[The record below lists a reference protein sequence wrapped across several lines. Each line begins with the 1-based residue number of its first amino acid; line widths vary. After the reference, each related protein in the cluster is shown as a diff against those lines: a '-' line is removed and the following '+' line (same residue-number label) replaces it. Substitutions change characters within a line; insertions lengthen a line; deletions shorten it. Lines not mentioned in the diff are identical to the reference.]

1 MGKNFNIS
9 KQLVYILISTAVVGE
24 IASIIRFCFISKSQP
39 VVGTSEGNLKQFQI
53 GWFGIMKDTS
63 DHQWN
68 AYQQNLQTI
77 LLFQFFCLLGSFLI
91 KKISNNQTQLKNLQY
106 FNITI
111 GLIFSFVAMS
121 FGVIFQF
128 AVLMIFYILQKYL
141 INFKYFVL
149 SLWAFVMV
157 FLYLNETLNGFNQ
170 KMISPHL
177 EILDQIQE
185 EQQQIQWHRLFNLV
199 LLRIISFSLDHY
211 WAVQETREYYIQ
223 SNLEIKLNQ
232 YHPRLLDKS
241 IETQQSKTRI
251 YLNTIFL
258 GTLHTYIILLYLLQD
273 LRLHLMHSTLNQN
286 REVIYYVLRVY
297 VLNLLTFEIF
307 LHICYPNAIS
317 NIKENAHIWQSL
329 SFYDFHVMSFV
340 NLIFIWYKFMI
351 IWRISRAW
359 ALIDGIEVP
368 ENMSRCIYNNY
379 NFSGFWRSWHRSFNQ
394 WLIRYLYI
402 PLGGSHY
409 KALNIWV
416 VFLFVAFWHDFKSD
430 LFFWAFII
438 CLALLP
444 EMAAMYFFNREQY
457 YKFWWFKYLTAIAAG
472 FQIEVMSL
480 ANFIGFG
487 QGKDCLNHIYQKY
500 FNLDCMIIFILVAIF
515 RNGSGVILGL
525 YVRQKEEET
534 QKVKKY

>member
-24 IASIIRFCFISKSQP
+24 IASIIRFCLISKSQH
-39 VVGTSEGNLKQFQI
+39 VVGTSE

-77 LLFQFFCLLGSFLI
+77 ILFQFFCLLGSFII

-121 FGVIFQF
+121 FGIIFQF
-128 AVLMIFYILQKYL
+128 VVLMIFYILQKYL

-149 SLWAFVMV
+149 SLWTFVML
-157 FLYLNETLNGFNQ
+157 FLYLNETLNGFNF
-170 KMISPHL
+170 KMISRHL

-199 LLRIISFSLDHY
+199 LLRIISFSFDHY
-211 WAVQETREYYIQ
+211 WAAQEIRKNQFKQIPIKTSGQEYRDLVKQNQDITEYNFLAYLAYIYYTPLFITGPTITFNAFNAQ
-223 SNLEIKLNQ
+223 LKQ
-232 YHPRLLDKS
+232 R
-241 IETQQSKTRI
+241 QQANK
-251 YLNTIFL
+251 NVK
-258 GTLHTYIILLYLLQD
+258 
-273 LRLHLMHSTLNQN
+273 
-286 REVIYYVLRVY
+286 EVIYYVLRVY
-297 VLNLLTFEIF
+297 LLNLLTFEIF

-317 NIKENAHIWQSL
+317 NIKENNHIWQNL

-416 VFLFVAFWHDFKSD
+416 VFLFVAFWHDFKTD
-430 LFFWAFII
+430 LFFWAFMI

-444 EMAAMYFFNREQY
+444 EMAAMYFFNKDRY

-500 FNLDCMIIFILVAIF
+500 FNLDCMIIFILVAMF

-525 YVRQKEEET
+525 YVRQKEEES
-534 QKVKKY
+534 QKMKKY